1 MDFVGVFR
9 RRRRVPTTQITGDG
23 TIAIKVVVVV
33 AFPGKA
39 PRCGRTPRRI
49 RDASVVIHLVGI
61 DTPERGCH
69 RDRVRGIAERRGGV
83 RVDWVGDA
91 CGGAET
97 GVDAAG
103 VGEGVGESGDR
114 GGEEVFSV
122 RVGIR
127 RRGWVLARGKERA
140 GVFDWVGAARGV
152 AAEHYFVCV
161 VFHIR

>member
-1 MDFVGVFR
+1 MDFVGFFR
-9 RRRRVPTTQITGDG
+9 RRRRVPTTQITDDG
-23 TIAIKVVVVV
+23 TIAIKVFVV

-39 PRCGRTPRRI
+39 PRWAGNPRRI
-49 RDASVVIHLVGI
+49 RDASVVIRLVGI

-91 CGGAET
+91 VGDAET

-103 VGEGVGESGDR
+103 VGKGVGESGDR

-127 RRGWVLARGKERA
+127 RRGRVFERGKERA

-152 AAEHYFVCV
+152 AFEHYFVCV